1 MRFLKQ
7 LVLHGYKTFASRTE
21 FVFDAGVTAIIGP
34 NGSGKSNVADALRW
48 VLGEQ
53 SYSTLRGKRT
63 EDMIFSGSE
72 QRPRMGMAH
81 VALVLDNSTGW
92 LPIDF
97 SEVEIARRAY
107 RSGENEYFLN
117 GNRVRLRDITEL
129 LGSSGLSERTYSIIG
144 QGLVDQAL
152 SQRPEERRK
161 LFEEAAGITV
171 YQSKRDQAAQKLAEA
186 AGNLTRARDIIS
198 ELTPR
203 LRYLKGQARRAQEYQ
218 QLKADLEAQLRVW
231 YGYKWRQGLLG
242 LVGAKDRAAEAARV
256 AEEQSAALNSLLDLT
271 AARRAERHELRDQLG
286 EWHRA
291 SSALHRQAEVA

>member
-1 MRFLKQ
+1 MRFLRTLQ
-7 LVLHGYKTFASRTE
+7 LHGYKTFASKTD
-21 FVFDAGVTAIIGP
+21 FVFDAGVTAIVGP
-34 NGSGKSNVADALRW
+34 NGSGKSNVADGLRW

-53 SYSTLRGKRT
+53 SFSALRGKRT

-72 QRPRMGMAH
+72 QRARLGMAY
-81 VALVLDNSTGW
+81 VALTFDNSTGW

-97 SEVEIARRAY
+97 AEVEIARRAY
-107 RSGENEYFLN
+107 RSGENEYYLN

-144 QGLVDQAL
+144 QGLIDQAL

-171 YQSKRDQAAQKLAEA
+171 HQSKRDQAQQRLQEA
-186 AGNLTRARDIIS
+186 RVNLTRARDIIS

-218 QLKADLEAQLRVW
+218 QIRADLEA
-231 YGYKWRQGLLG
+231 LL
-242 LVGAKDRAAEAARV
+242 
-256 AEEQSAALNSLLDLT
+256 QT
-271 AARRAERHELRDQLG
+271 
-286 EWHRA
+286 W
-291 SSALHRQAEVA
+291 

>member
-7 LVLHGYKTFASRTE
+7 LVLQGYKTFASRTE

-72 QRPRMGMAH
+72 QRPRMGMAQ
-81 VALVLDNSTGW
+81 VSLVLDNTTGW

-97 SEVEIARRAY
+97 SEVEIGRRAY

-171 YQSKRDQAAQKLAEA
+171 YQSKREQASQKLADA
-186 AGNLTRARDIIS
+186 AGNLTRAR
-198 ELTPR
+198 
-203 LRYLKGQARRAQEYQ
+203 
-218 QLKADLEAQLRVW
+218 
-231 YGYKWRQGLLG
+231 
-242 LVGAKDRAAEAARV
+242 
-256 AEEQSAALNSLLDLT
+256 
-271 AARRAERHELRDQLG
+271 
-286 EWHRA
+286 
-291 SSALHRQAEVA
+291 HRQ